1 MLSYA
6 LPIGIKKVEKN
17 NSIGLTPA
25 KCFRDT
31 GLVLINNYFLRL
43 PEDAQYFV
51 LCHEAGHILLDTD
64 NEFEADNAGFNLYVK
79 SGRSLKGAVKA
90 LSQTLPFGSKNVNEQ
105 LQAQW
110 LQRLQAQLNRAIE
123 FDNKNNNLKPNKM
136 GLLKKLKPK
145 PGGILDTVKNAGI
158 ATINNQVAFRQEKQ
172 GRKLEKRDAKIYTKY
187 AKADAEKIL
196 AEQGIAKQNVAQGIA
211 EGLGRASSEVLKYV
225 NPLSGA
231 GGGLA
236 DAAQAIAGGLG
247 SNGGATDPQE
257 KETEGFWPKYKMYII
272 IGGVLVVVVVGYFM
286 FFKKK

>member
-123 FDNKNNNLKPNKM
+123 FDNKNNNLKPYKM
-136 GLLKKLKPK
+136 RLLNKLKPK
-145 PGGILDTVKNAGI
+145 LEEIEETD
-158 ATINNQVAFRQEKQ
+158 NNNLEEENEDDSYGELSKSSPSSQTSSSDSDKEMDS
-172 GRKLEKRDAKIYTKY
+172 KLMDDGDI
-187 AKADAEKIL
+187 
-196 AEQGIAKQNVAQGIA
+196 
-211 EGLGRASSEVLKYV
+211 SE
-225 NPLSGA
+225 
-231 GGGLA
+231 
-236 DAAQAIAGGLG
+236 
-247 SNGGATDPQE
+247 
-257 KETEGFWPKYKMYII
+257 
-272 IGGVLVVVVVGYFM
+272 
-286 FFKKK
+286 